1 MGNKISIKIITQQDI
16 INAGGVDIPN
26 AIRVA
31 EKSMKKYYEKRIV
44 FPDKVSV
51 IFDEKSQSRIN
62 CLPAGVLDENVYG
75 MKWVSVFPENPEKFG
90 LQNLSATILLSE
102 LEHGFPIAFM
112 EGTICSNL
120 RTAAVGAIAAKYLA
134 KKDSK
139 TIGFIGSGEQAKT
152 HFLSIMSVMPNIEK
166 CYVSSKLAS
175 SESSFISQMSK
186 FYPNIDFISC
196 NSNYEMAAVKSDI
209 IVTAIS
215 GQEPILKAKWIKK
228 GAFYCHV
235 GGWEDEYQVPL
246 KADKIVCDDW
256 NVVKHRTQTISRMY
270 KEGLLKDSNIYADL
284 YEIVNKL
291 KVGRQSDDEFIYF
304 NAVGLSYVDIALANN
319 IYKKVLAKN
328 LGKDVIMQDK
338 NMFDIDINK
347 FKYKE

>member
-1 MGNKISIKIITQQDI
+1 MKNKINMKIITQNDI
-16 INAGGVDIPN
+16 IDAGGVDILN
-26 AIRVA
+26 AINIA
-31 EKSMKKYYEKRIV
+31 EESMKKYYEKRIV

-51 IFDEKSQSRIN
+51 IFDEKTQSRIN
-62 CLPAGVLDENVYG
+62 CLPAGILDKNVYG
-75 MKWVSVFPENPEKFG
+75 MKWVSVFPENPEKYG
-90 LQNLSATILLSE
+90 IQNISATILLSE
-102 LEHGFPIAFM
+102 LEHGFPVAFM

-134 KKDSK
+134 RKDSK
-139 TIGFIGSGEQAKT
+139 VIGFIGSGEQAKT

-166 CYVSSKLAS
+166 CYVSSKS
-175 SESSFISQMSK
+175 DNSERNFISQMSK
-186 FYPNIDFISC
+186 FYPNIDFVPC
-196 NSNYEMAAVKSDI
+196 NSNYKMAVINSDI

-235 GGWEDEYQVPL
+235 GGWEDEYEVAL
-246 KADKIVCDDW
+246 KANKIVCDDW

-270 KEGLLKDSNIYADL
+270 KEGLLKDRDIYADL

-291 KVGRQSDDEFIYF
+291 KFGRQSEEEFIYF
-304 NAVGLSYVDIALANN
+304 NAVGLSYVDIALAND
-319 IYKKVLAKN
+319 IYIKVLANN
-328 LGKDVIMQDK
+328 LGKDVVIQEK
-338 NMFDIDINK
+338 NMFEIDIDK